1 MLDDMSTTSS
11 APTATARPTGWTVPR
26 SVAWFRYALLALCA
40 TVGIGMLAFGTR
52 PADFNELGRAINAGR
67 VTQVV
72 IANALPE
79 NATGTASA
87 EIRWHDGFLP
97 RFTTVWQE
105 IPGDEPAGQVVINTT
120 SPSYPIT
127 GRIEDRL
134 QEYAG
139 QPLDVTHIQDYRN
152 TTWWLYGWKVPAWVG
167 IGGLLGALLTLGL
180 LVSGPQTL
188 RATRWAWFWAISSP
202 LSPVTIPLFLLFG
215 VPRTGAIE
223 QPYTKA
229 GRLTGGWSFLLFCVL
244 GASIVQN
251 LL

>member
-26 SVAWFRYALLALCA
+26 SVAWFRYGLLALCA

-97 RFTTVWQE
+97 R
-105 IPGDEPAGQVVINTT
+105 
-120 SPSYPIT
+120 
-127 GRIEDRL
+127 
-134 QEYAG
+134 
-139 QPLDVTHIQDYRN
+139 
-152 TTWWLYGWKVPAWVG
+152 
-167 IGGLLGALLTLGL
+167 
-180 LVSGPQTL
+180 
-188 RATRWAWFWAISSP
+188 
-202 LSPVTIPLFLLFG
+202 
-215 VPRTGAIE
+215 
-223 QPYTKA
+223 YTKA